1 MFQKYS
7 RDADNVKQVLPR
19 DNGIYSRNIFL
30 LNKFFFRCLGKVNI
44 KTFGSSQFRKTQYA
58 KWNEKSR

>member
-19 DNGIYSRNIFL
+19 DNGIYSRNNFL
-30 LNKFFFRCLGKVNI
+30 LNKFFFVVSER
-44 KTFGSSQFRKTQYA
+44 
-58 KWNEKSR
+58 